1 MSVAAAQIIERLRIR
16 ANNLERILAE
26 ELEVGT
32 RLTPFQSKYPG
43 NGPDLMGLENL
54 LLGKQ
59 SELSKERRQQDTECW
74 RDLVQI
80 MRDLMNAWEG
90 LSGLQAKQRF
100 LQSIPQTAGLNAP
113 YGESHTEV
121 NKQKNDRTNDPYY
134 QSR

>member
-1 MSVAAAQIIERLRIR
+1 
-16 ANNLERILAE
+16 
-26 ELEVGT
+26 
-32 RLTPFQSKYPG
+32 
-43 NGPDLMGLENL
+43 MGLENL

-100 LQSIPQTAGLNAP
+100 LQSIPQAAGLNAP
-113 YGESHTEV
+113 YGESRTEV
-121 NKQKNDRTNDPYY
+121 NKQQNDRTNDPYY